1 MPIPIKPVH
10 SLDLHAELFDAPSM
24 EGLGL
29 SDIQIQMLGIVPN
42 KKEASIK
49 LSENYLSMLKII
61 DQNINEVVT
70 AANSVV
76 YNKDGK
82 ICNVPTEISDN
93 QLLALKTAGLI
104 SGYGRSVSLTDKA
117 KLALRDHYLSQE
129 TTNEFR
135 KARQKTKF
143 DFEAAKSVK
152 VSSSKFRKVAG

>member
-10 SLDLHAELFDAPSM
+10 SLDLHAEIFDAPSM

-49 LSENYLSMLKII
+49 LSENYLSMLKMI
-61 DQNINEVVT
+61 DQNIDEVVT
-70 AANSVV
+70 AANTAVN
-76 YNKDGK
+76 NKDGK
-82 ICNVPTEISDN
+82 VCNVPFEITDN

-104 SGYGRSVSLTDKA
+104 SGYGRSVSLTQKA
-117 KLALRDHYLSQE
+117 KIALRDHYLSQD

-135 KARQKTKF
+135 KARQKNKF
-143 DFEAAKSVK
+143 DYEAAKSVK
-152 VSSSKFRKVAG
+152 VSNSKFKKIAG